1 MPLAP
6 TPNLVCPFDSLPLAD
21 TGASLACPRG
31 HTFDRARE
39 GYVNLLPVQDK
50 ASRDPGD
57 SKEMVA
63 ARRRFLETGAYEP
76 IAEALGAAVLAS
88 LARRA
93 ATQPITVLDA
103 GCGEGF
109 YLDRL
114 AAQLAAR
121 PETIHLAG
129 IDISKWA
136 VRAAAKRTSV
146 PAAWAVASNRRPPFA
161 TGSID
166 LIACLFG
173 FPVWDGF
180 ASVQPAGG
188 EVILIDPGPDHL
200 QELRAL
206 IYPEVKRGE
215 RPALAPQPGYTPLS
229 AHAVTAHAHL
239 ATPQAIADLLAM
251 TPHAHRATTD
261 GRTRLAACTTL
272 DVTIDVEV
280 RTYVRLAT

>member
-1 MPLAP
+1 MPVAP
-6 TPNLVCPFDSLPLAD
+6 ILNLVCPFDGLPLAG
-21 TGASLACPRG
+21 TGASLACAHG
-31 HTFDRARE
+31 HTFDRARD
-39 GYVNLLPVQDK
+39 GYINLLPVQDK

-76 IAEALGAAVLAS
+76 IAEALSAAVIAS
-88 LARRA
+88 VGRHAKQ
-93 ATQPITVLDA
+93 QPITVLDA
-103 GCGEGF
+103 GCGEGY

-114 AAQLAAR
+114 AQRLAAR

-136 VRAAAKRTSV
+136 VRAAAKRPGV
-146 PAAWAVASNRRPPFA
+146 PVAWSVASNRRPPFA

-173 FPVWDGF
+173 FPVWEGF

-200 QELRAL
+200 HELRAL
-206 IYPEVKRGE
+206 IYPEVKRGD
-215 RPALAPQPGYTPLS
+215 RPALAPQPGYLPLA
-229 AHAVTAHAHL
+229 AHVVTARTHL
-239 ATPQAIADLLAM
+239 ATPLAIADLLAM
-251 TPHAHRATTD
+251 TPHAHRATAD
-261 GRTRLAACTTL
+261 GRARLAACATL
-272 DVTIDVEV
+272 DITIDVEV
-280 RTYVRLAT
+280 RAYRRTPT